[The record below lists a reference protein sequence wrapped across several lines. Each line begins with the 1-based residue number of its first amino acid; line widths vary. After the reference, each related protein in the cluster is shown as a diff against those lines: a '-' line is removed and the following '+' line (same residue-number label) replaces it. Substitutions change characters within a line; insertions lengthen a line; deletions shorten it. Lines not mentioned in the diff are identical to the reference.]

1 MVEEEA
7 SCVQEEQ
14 TETLD
19 PAKCTPEQH
28 AYTVQ
33 CTEDGHVLHWI
44 RVEQHRWSD
53 WQTDQEPDCTTP
65 GERSSYCVVCG
76 LVRRQQSAPRGHVLQ
91 FQPENDRHIVAVCR
105 VCGRTLWRG
114 PVRDAV
120 QKKKAARR
128 SWSSTQNA
136 AK

>member
-1 MVEEEA
+1 MA
-7 SCVQEEQ
+7 KKQNAL

-19 PAKCTPEQH
+19 KTKYTAEQH
-28 AYTVQ
+28 VYAVE
-33 CTEDGHVLHWI
+33 CTENGRTLHWI
-44 RVEQHRWSD
+44 RVEQRRWSD

-105 VCGRTLWRG
+105 VCGRILWRG

-128 SWSSTQNA
+128 SRPSTQNA